1 MVVERGFSFS
11 FFFFFSM
18 TVISLGV
25 AQSCIVDLGVK
36 GWTFLHLDLE
46 LEVLEE
52 GDRGGK
58 VCNQIALLNYNNH
71 HCHPKVGILSQ
82 VQ

>member
-1 MVVERGFSFS
+1 
-11 FFFFFSM
+11 M

-46 LEVLEE
+46 LEVLEQ
-52 GDRGGK
+52 GDRGRK
-58 VCNQIALLNYNNH
+58 YAIKLL
-71 HCHPKVGILSQ
+71 CSTTRTTTVTQRLVTSPKYSSCKQTLYPDRET
-82 VQ
+82 